1 MFTTESRSDRARA
14 GRWAV
19 TRCAG
24 ARTPLPDTS
33 TVTTGETGVIQCF
46 TLHALLTQTLSTVG
60 QVRSGQSVS
69 RAHSAVVAHACH
81 GHRYRPAFAC
91 SSVRGW
97 WVQWSM
103 SSPTG
108 IDSRWRVVLGVMEFG
123 MSHRIKPKEKYVHIS
138 MKEILA
144 QFRRSVER

>member
-33 TVTTGETGVIQCF
+33 TVTTGETGVVQCF
-46 TLHALLTQTLSTVG
+46 TLHVLLTQTFSTLG

-81 GHRYRPAFAC
+81 GHRYRPSPVPLSGAGGYNGVRAVRLE
-91 SSVRGW
+91 SVAGGGW
-97 WVQWSM
+97 FEGLWNLECPVGLSQKKNM
-103 SSPTG
+103 CT
-108 IDSRWRVVLGVMEFG
+108 F
-123 MSHRIKPKEKYVHIS
+123 
-138 MKEILA
+138 
-144 QFRRSVER
+144 Q